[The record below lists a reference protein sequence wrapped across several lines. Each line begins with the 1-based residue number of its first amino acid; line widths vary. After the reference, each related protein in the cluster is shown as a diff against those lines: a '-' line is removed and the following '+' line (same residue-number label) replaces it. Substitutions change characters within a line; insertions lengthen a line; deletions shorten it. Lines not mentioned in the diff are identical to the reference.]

1 MKQPT
6 KRKIILTGELA
17 KRYGRE
23 HTLAVNTPAE
33 AIRAL
38 CTNFPDLYG
47 FLLSSEQRNVGYK
60 VTIDKEQIENTDP
73 IQLPFSRTMRIVPVI
88 GGAKKGGLFGIVLG
102 VALIA
107 ASFYLPGAALFTVGS
122 GAAAFAPSFASI
134 AFGIGTSMVLGG
146 ISSILAPQP
155 KAAAGAAE
163 VTNLPS
169 YTFNGPLN
177 TTAQG
182 NPVPVGYGR
191 MIVGSAVI
199 SAGISADDFTASG
212 LA

>member
-1 MKQPT
+1 MKQPI

-23 HTLAVNTPAE
+23 HSLAVNTPAE

-60 VTIDKEQIENTDP
+60 VTIDKDLMESTDQIP
-73 IQLPFSRTMRIVPVI
+73 LPFSKTMRIVPVI

-107 ASFYLPGAALFTVGS
+107 ASFYLPGAALVPAL
-122 GAAAFAPSFASI
+122 GAASPSFASI

-155 KAAAGAAE
+155 KSAAGAAE